1 MQVTEIKSE
10 GLSREYQ
17 VSLPA
22 KDIEEKVSNRL
33 KEMASTAS
41 LPGFRPGKVPVAML
55 RKRYG
60 PSIMGEI
67 LERAVGDSSQQA
79 MAEKGIRPAMQPEI
93 EITSFED
100 GKDLEYTIKVELLPE
115 IKPVDFAK
123 LKIERLN
130 PKPDDSEVDEALQNI
145 ANGNKT
151 SEPITK
157 KRKCK
162 SGDVL
167 VIDFVGSVDGEEF
180 PGGKADDYQLE
191 LGSNSFIPGFEDQ
204 LVGTNAGDETE
215 VNVKFPDE
223 YGAAELAG
231 KDAVFKVKVKEIR
244 ESTPAA
250 IDDDLAK
257 KLGLESLDKLRETVI
272 EEQGRELKQLARLR
286 LKRALLDELADTCEF
301 EAPAKLVEN
310 EFNTIWQQYEDQ
322 KKQAAESGNEE
333 PAEDEGSEEEQRDEF
348 EKIAQRRVR
357 LGLLLSEIGRE
368 NNIQINQEDV
378 TRAMMEESRRYPG
391 QEQQVMEFYQQN
403 EEAMQ
408 QLTAPLYEE
417 KVVDFILEMANVTE
431 KDVTMAELMK
441 ILEAESEE
449 PKKPAK
455 KAKKAKAKAKDDT
468 DKEAAPKKKKAPAKK
483 AAKKD

>member
-22 KDIEEKVSNRL
+22 KDIEEKVSHRL
-33 KEMASTAS
+33 KEIASTAT

-115 IKPVDFAK
+115 IKPVDFSK
-123 LKIERLN
+123 LKVERLN
-130 PKPDDSEVDEALQNI
+130 PKPDDSEVNEALQNI

-157 KRKCK
+157 KRKSK
-162 SGDVL
+162 NGDVL

-204 LVGTNAGDETE
+204 LVGTNAGDDTE

-244 ESTPAA
+244 ESIPAA
-250 IDDDLAK
+250 IDDELAK
-257 KLGLESLDKLRETVI
+257 KLGLESLEKLRETVI
-272 EEQGRELKQLARLR
+272 EEQGRELRQLARLR
-286 LKRALLDELADTCEF
+286 LKRALLDELADTCDF
-301 EAPAKLVEN
+301 EAPGKLVAN
-310 EFNTIWQQYEDQ
+310 EFDTIWKQYEDQ
-322 KKQAAESGNEE
+322 KKQEAEAGTDVASADEE
-333 PAEDEGSEEEQRDEF
+333 TEEVLRAEFQDISV
-348 EKIAQRRVR
+348 RRVR
-357 LGLLLSEIGRE
+357 LGLLLSEIGRA
-368 NNIQINQEDV
+368 NNIQINQEDI

-417 KVVDFILEMANVTE
+417 KVVDFILEMADVTE

-441 ILEAESEE
+441 ILEKESEE
-449 PKKPAK
+449 PEKPAKK
-455 KAKKAKAKAKDDT
+455 KAKKAKAKASD

-483 AAKKD
+483 ATKKD